1 VVLHHD
7 PGGRTRAELRHL
19 RAWRLKKL
27 LSQDELSQKSGVAKA
42 AIVRLET
49 GQQHANLA
57 TVGKLAAALGIKRE
71 QLVYEDPGDPKATGV
86 A

>member
-1 VVLHHD
+1 MVLHHD

-42 AIVRLET
+42 TIVRLET
-49 GQQHANLA
+49 RQHANLA
-57 TVGKLAAALGIKRE
+57 TVGKLAAALGIERE